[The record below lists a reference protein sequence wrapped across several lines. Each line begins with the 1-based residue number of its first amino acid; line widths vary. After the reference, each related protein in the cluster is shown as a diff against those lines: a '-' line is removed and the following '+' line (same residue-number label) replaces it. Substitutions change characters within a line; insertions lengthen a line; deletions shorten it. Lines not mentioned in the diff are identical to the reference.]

1 MTAVVAMQ
9 HVAKDYPSGSALV
22 RVLSDID
29 LHIDAGEFV
38 AIMGPSGSGKSTLM
52 NILGCLDSAS
62 AGSFLLNGR
71 CVTTLTAAEQAGIRN
86 SSLGFV
92 FQGFN
97 LLPRSTLQ
105 DNVALPLLYAGESR
119 QQRQQRAAL
128 MLAKVGLGH
137 RLQALP
143 NEISGGQQQR
153 VAIARA
159 LINRPRL
166 ILADEPTGNLDS
178 QTSRDIMALFSSL
191 NVDDGIT
198 LVVVTHEPAV
208 AACAS
213 RLIRLHDGHK
223 VYDGPYDGPY
233 HDKGSDDRHREA
245 ST

>member
-22 RVLSDID
+22 RVLADID
-29 LHIDAGEFV
+29 LRIDAGEFV

-119 QQRQQRAAL
+119 QQRQQKAAL

-143 NEISGGQQQR
+143 NEISGGQQHR

-178 QTSRDIMALFSSL
+178 QTSRDIMALFSHL
-191 NVDDGIT
+191 NIDDGIT

-213 RLIRLHDGHK
+213 RLIRLHDGRK
-223 VYDGPYDGPY
+223 VYDGPC
-233 HDKGSDDRHREA
+233 HDKGSDDRHSEA